1 MAQRLEYIQDTL
13 CAHTPKYIFYKVVLC
28 DVLKGNDSMKAFS
41 VDISRSSRV
50 TGESFCEVL
59 LSMKHLEELRWEI
72 PTCTATL
79 LNTISALLVPSK
91 TLTVLDFNTPYITKE
106 QAWIL
111 LNALRANC
119 TLRNLTLSS
128 SAVTAQPSMFVTF
141 LSDTVALKHLRV
153 VGKPYTESDAL
164 ISVFRGMIFNGTVSS
179 LELHQLSLDGYSAK
193 LGARML
199 AHSRVLQSFGL
210 LRYFPR
216 VMFPIDKL
224 RSVEAHKQT
233 ASWLD
238 ALSKNDT
245 LQYTT
250 LSVNIWTDE
259 CWKQFFPL
267 LSRNDSL
274 KEVTIVACENERS
287 RLSEIAKKVEEVGC
301 GEKVSFLVSF
311 EDSCSDNRYYE
322 RYSLADC
329 KNYSELQ
336 ASVRAEDNCTVLPV
350 YRELSTYPPLTCL
363 SLVLAEWKE
372 ELCWLLVKYVSTSC
386 TLRKMDLKLHLASF
400 QTELGDWWL
409 ALSQSLQRNRSI
421 TNFGM
426 GVEGD
431 RVEGAGRLGE
441 AVARSKTIRKI
452 RLLTPLLHTRVGFLK
467 ALCINIS
474 ENYALCSV
482 CVNWEV
488 LCLPWESDWLAV
500 IQNTVNRNLGYVAR
514 AAQFLNQARCD
525 ISCAAALDRVY
536 RHQALIVE
544 LSKVLAVSEADAVVA
559 VRQGYRSIEGMHE
572 FMRLAGVVK
581 TRVTCQPRDDGRPQ
595 LDALDEHCW
604 ARVRRYLQ
612 LDDVARPCR
621 S

>member
-1 MAQRLEYIQDTL
+1 
-13 CAHTPKYIFYKVVLC
+13 
-28 DVLKGNDSMKAFS
+28 
-41 VDISRSSRV
+41 
-50 TGESFCEVL
+50 
-59 LSMKHLEELRWEI
+59 
-72 PTCTATL
+72 
-79 LNTISALLVPSK
+79 
-91 TLTVLDFNTPYITKE
+91 
-106 QAWIL
+106 
-111 LNALRANC
+111 
-119 TLRNLTLSS
+119 
-128 SAVTAQPSMFVTF
+128 MFVTF
-141 LSDTVALKHLRV
+141 LSNTVALKHLCV

-164 ISVFRGMIFNGTVSS
+164 ISVFRGMIFNRTVSS
-179 LELHQLSLDGYSAK
+179 LELQQLSLDGYSAM

-199 AHSRVLQSFGL
+199 AHSRVLQSFRL

-301 GEKVSFLVSF
+301 GEKVSFLLSF
-311 EDSCSDNRYYE
+311 EDSCSDDRYYE
-322 RYSLADC
+322 SATSLQRTLHI
-329 KNYSELQ
+329 S
-336 ASVRAEDNCTVLPV
+336 PF
-350 YRELSTYPPLTCL
+350 PPLTFL

-372 ELCWLLVKYVSTSC
+372 ELCWLLVKYVSTSS

-474 ENYALCSV
+474 ENYVLCSV
-482 CVNWEV
+482 CVNWEM

-500 IQNTVNRNLGYVAR
+500 IQNTVNRNLGYRAR

-536 RHQALIVE
+536 RHPALIVE
-544 LSKVLAVSEADAVVA
+544 LSKVLAVFEADAVVA

-581 TRVTCQPRDDGRPQ
+581 TRVTCQPRNDGRPQ

-604 ARVRRYLQ
+604 AHVRRYLQ